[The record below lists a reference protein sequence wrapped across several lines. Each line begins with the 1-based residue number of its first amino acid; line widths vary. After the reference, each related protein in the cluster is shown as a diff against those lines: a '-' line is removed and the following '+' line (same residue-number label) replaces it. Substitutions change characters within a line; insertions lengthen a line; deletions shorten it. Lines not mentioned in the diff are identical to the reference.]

1 MDRRILAI
9 NNWVTARYFKKS
21 DVDTFFR
28 NLEVFIKKGVEVH
41 PNISVSKP
49 IKSRRTADVILSSGV
64 IESEA
69 REKIGAEK
77 LLLQYSWNEH
87 YELCKVVDEKAVMVA
102 MKSKDG
108 ASVLFEK
115 ISDYV
120 REVTDSEVEMH
131 GINSSL
137 IK

>member
-1 MDRRILAI
+1 MDRRIVAI

-87 YELCKVVDEKAVMVA
+87 YELCKVVDEKVVMAA

-120 REVTDSEVEMH
+120 REVTDSDVEMR
-131 GINSSL
+131 GI
-137 IK
+137 K

>member
-1 MDRRILAI
+1 MDRRIVAI

-87 YELCKVVDEKAVMVA
+87 YELCKVVDEKTVMA
-102 MKSKDG
+102 ATKSKDG

-120 REVTDSEVEMH
+120 REVTDSDVEMR
-131 GINSSL
+131 GI
-137 IK
+137 K

>member
-9 NNWVTARYFKKS
+9 NNWITARYFKKS

-28 NLEVFIKKGVEVH
+28 NLEVFTKRGIEVH

-69 REKIGAEK
+69 REKIGEEK

-87 YELCKVVDEKAVMVA
+87 YELCEVVDEKAVMAA
-102 MKSKDG
+102 MKLRDG

-120 REVTDSEVEMH
+120 REVTDSDVEMR
-131 GINSSL
+131 GI
-137 IK
+137 K

>member
-1 MDRRILAI
+1 MDRRIVAI

-28 NLEVFIKKGVEVH
+28 NLEFFIKKGVEVH

-87 YELCKVVDEKAVMVA
+87 YELCKVVDEKAVIAA
-102 MKSKDG
+102 MESKDG

-120 REVTDSEVEMH
+120 REVTDSDVEMR
-131 GINSSL
+131 GI
-137 IK
+137 K

>member
-1 MDRRILAI
+1 M
-9 NNWVTARYFKKS
+9 
-21 DVDTFFR
+21 
-28 NLEVFIKKGVEVH
+28 
-41 PNISVSKP
+41 
-49 IKSRRTADVILSSGV
+49 
-64 IESEA
+64 
-69 REKIGAEK
+69 
-77 LLLQYSWNEH
+77 
-87 YELCKVVDEKAVMVA
+87 DEKAVMVA

-120 REVTDSEVEMH
+120 REVAGSDVEMR